1 MAAAVKNADKV
12 HNMDTPGS
20 GYSGVRPHKAF
31 YRQAFKRKGQT
42 PVRKNEDS

>member
-20 GYSGVRPHKAF
+20 GYSGVRPHKVKSL
-31 YRQAFKRKGQT
+31 RIDGR
-42 PVRKNEDS
+42 